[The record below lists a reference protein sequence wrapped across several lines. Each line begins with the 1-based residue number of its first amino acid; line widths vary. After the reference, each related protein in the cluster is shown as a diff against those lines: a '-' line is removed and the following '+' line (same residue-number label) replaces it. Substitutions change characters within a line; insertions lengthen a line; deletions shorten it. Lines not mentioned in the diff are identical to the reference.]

1 MGGDFFTHTMSRVVE
16 YTEQS
21 KRFVTLRIS
30 ESWGSVLLSVMDGDA
45 QQTTEIE
52 LGAEDISLLA
62 QDLFAIHKRLSI

>member
-1 MGGDFFTHTMSRVVE
+1 MARVVE

-21 KRFVTLRIS
+21 KRFVTLRID
-30 ESWGSVLLSVMDGDA
+30 ERDGSVLISVMDVDA
-45 QQTTEIE
+45 SHTAEIE

>member
-1 MGGDFFTHTMSRVVE
+1 MGGDLFINTMARVVE

-30 ESWGSVLLSVMDGDA
+30 ESDGSVLLSVMDGDA

-62 QDLFAIHKRLSI
+62 QDLFAIHKRLSL